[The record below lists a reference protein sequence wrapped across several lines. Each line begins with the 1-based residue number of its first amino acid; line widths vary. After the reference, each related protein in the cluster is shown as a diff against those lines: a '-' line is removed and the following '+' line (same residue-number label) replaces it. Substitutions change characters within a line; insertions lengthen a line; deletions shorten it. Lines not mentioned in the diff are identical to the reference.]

1 MPDPHDRDRQQREL
15 TEELRR
21 SAEAR
26 AENRRREQAARQPPA
41 EEGAPREPGPAGQ
54 GRQRLGAEAAVMA
67 TITLPDGEL
76 TITIASTSSGRT
88 RQEIVQQEIVQRA
101 IVGLIEQT
109 PTAAGRLAHDQA
121 GRDFYTAILSAL
133 ARQYATANPAA
144 RDMPIY
150 EVLDSLINDLRDD
163 DQLRHVVHAPNP

>member
-26 AENRRREQAARQPPA
+26 AENRRREQAARHTPA
-41 EEGAPREPGPAGQ
+41 EEGTPREPGPAVQ

-67 TITLPDGEL
+67 TITLPDGKL
-76 TITIASTSSGRT
+76 TITIASTSSDLT
-88 RQEIVQQEIVQRA
+88 HQEIVQRA

>member
-26 AENRRREQAARQPPA
+26 AENRRREQAARHTPA
-41 EEGAPREPGPAGQ
+41 EEGTPREPGPAVQ

-76 TITIASTSSGRT
+76 TITIASTSADLT
-88 RQEIVQQEIVQRA
+88 HQEIVQRA

>member
-26 AENRRREQAARQPPA
+26 AENRRREQEARHTNAAGGALREHSPA
-41 EEGAPREPGPAGQ
+41 VQ
-54 GRQRLGAEAAVMA
+54 GRQRLGAEPAGMA

-76 TITIASTSSGRT
+76 TITIAGTSSDLT
-88 RQEIVQQEIVQRA
+88 RQELVQRA
-101 IVGLIEQT
+101 IMGLIECT
-109 PTAAGRLAHDQA
+109 PTDTGRLAHDRA

-133 ARQYATANPAA
+133 ARQYAMANPAA

-150 EVLDSLINDLRDD
+150 EVLDTLINDLRDD
-163 DQLRHVVHAPNP
+163 DRLRHVVQAPNP

>member
-1 MPDPHDRDRQQREL
+1 VSL
-15 TEELRR
+15 
-21 SAEAR
+21 
-26 AENRRREQAARQPPA
+26 
-41 EEGAPREPGPAGQ
+41 AP
-54 GRQRLGAEAAVMA
+54 QRLGAEAAVMA

-76 TITIASTSSGRT
+76 TITIASTSADLT
-88 RQEIVQQEIVQRA
+88 HQEIVQRA